1 MSWTSLVRKISL
13 PVALLLGLTVIIQLI
28 ISTLLIN
35 STTEQLRNTIEP
47 ALSSAAQDKMETF
60 ASAEQRRIE
69 KLFTSNVLAATGY
82 ARDISFLREQ
92 FRSLYISSDDVRYI
106 INQYIAGTLQNN
118 PEVLGIYAVFLPKA
132 LDGADNEHKGEDDLA
147 SNEAG
152 RFAVYWTHDGK
163 GDAAQ
168 SIITETMINDTKPSS
183 SGQPYNSWYRC
194 PVERKG
200 PCIIDPYTDE
210 VDGKQTLMTSV
221 AVPIYFSDRLV
232 GVIGI
237 DLPLSQM
244 QASAE
249 AFGHKLADGQGRVM
263 LISASDTLVA
273 DSQSIGSAGQSVT
286 DLLPDNVQLNQPVTQ
301 KNNERYTLIR
311 HLNLNKL
318 ATWKLY
324 IDVPASHV
332 LQQVDAVISV
342 LKLGQKNQTT
352 GVIIAGLLI
361 VVLGSLSVIW
371 LAIRITKPL
380 RLVAGALQ
388 QISDGEGDLTQ
399 RIRVQSQDEVG
410 ILAGHFNQFVSQL
423 ADMIQRMADSIKEA
437 LSKSEHAT
445 QLAFKTNHDVEQ
457 QQQQI
462 VMVATAS
469 EEMSQSS
476 VDVAKNAAHAA
487 DASHRAEQASL
498 SGRQAIKTTTGNIA
512 ALAQQ
517 MQVSMSRV
525 EGLAADSDNISEVLL
540 VIRSVAEQTNLLAL
554 NAAIEAARAGEQG
567 RGFAVVADEV
577 RALAARTATSV
588 SEIETVINNLQKA
601 TSCVV
606 SSIQES
612 SSLAK
617 DSAVQVLDAS
627 NMFDTIAHAV
637 EEITH
642 RSTQIATAAEEQSM
656 VAGDISQ
663 TLQNIR
669 TVADEVTDLA
679 KESATLSEQMTQMG
693 RAQNDLISRFKF

>member
-1 MSWTSLVRKISL
+1 MRWTSLIRKISL
-13 PVALLLGLTVIIQLI
+13 PVAFLLGLTVIIQLI

-47 ALSSAAQDKMETF
+47 ELSRAAQDKMETV
-60 ASAEQRRIE
+60 ASAEQLRIE
-69 KLFTSNVLAATGY
+69 KLFASNALAAAGY
-82 ARDISFLREQ
+82 ARDIAFLRDQ
-92 FRSLYISSDDVRYI
+92 FRSLYISSDDVRHI
-106 INQYIAGTLQNN
+106 INQYIAGALQNN

-132 LDGADNEHKGEDDLA
+132 LDGADDEHKGEDDLA
-147 SNEAG
+147 SNDAG
-152 RFAVYWTHDGK
+152 RFAVYWAHNAK
-163 GDAAQ
+163 GEAIQ
-168 SIITETMINDTKPSS
+168 VILTEQMISDTTPSS
-183 SGQPYNSWYRC
+183 SGQPYNSWYSC
-194 PVERKG
+194 PIERKG

-210 VDGKQTLMTSV
+210 VDGKKTLMTSV
-221 AVPIYFSDRLV
+221 AVPIYFADRLV

-237 DLPLSQM
+237 DLPMSQM

-249 AFGHKLADGQGRVM
+249 AFGRKLADGQGRVM
-263 LISASDTLVA
+263 LISASNTLVA
-273 DSQSIGSAGQSVT
+273 DSQNKGTAGEKVT
-286 DLLPDNVQLNQPVTQ
+286 DLLPPDVQLNQPVTQ
-301 KNNERYTLIR
+301 QNDERYTLIR

-332 LQQVDAVISV
+332 LQRVDSVISV
-342 LKLGQKNQTT
+342 LQQGQSKQTT

-361 VVLGSLSVIW
+361 VLFGSLIVIW
-371 LAIRITKPL
+371 LAIRITRPL
-380 RLVAGALQ
+380 RQVTNALE
-388 QISDGEGDLTQ
+388 QISSGEGDLTQ
-399 RIRVQSQDEVG
+399 RIAVQSQDEVG
-410 ILAGHFNQFVSQL
+410 VLSGHFNLFVAQL
-423 ADMIQRMADSIKEA
+423 AEMIQSMAYSIKEA
-437 LSKSEHAT
+437 LAKSEQAT
-445 QLAFKTNHDVEQ
+445 KLAFKTNHDVEQ

-487 DASHRAEQASL
+487 DASHRAELASL
-498 SGRQAIKTTTGNIA
+498 SGRQSIQTTTRNIE

-517 MQVSMSRV
+517 MQVSMTQV
-525 EGLAADSDNISEVLL
+525 EGLAADSENIAEVLL

-554 NAAIEAARAGEQG
+554 NAAIEAARAGDQG

-577 RALAARTATSV
+577 RALAARTAMSV

-601 TSCVV
+601 TSSVV

-627 NMFDTIAHAV
+627 NMFDTIGSAV
-637 EEITH
+637 EEINH

-663 TLQNIR
+663 TLQTIR
-669 TVADEVTDLA
+669 TVADEVTGLA
-679 KESATLSEQMTQMG
+679 KDSARLSDEITSMG